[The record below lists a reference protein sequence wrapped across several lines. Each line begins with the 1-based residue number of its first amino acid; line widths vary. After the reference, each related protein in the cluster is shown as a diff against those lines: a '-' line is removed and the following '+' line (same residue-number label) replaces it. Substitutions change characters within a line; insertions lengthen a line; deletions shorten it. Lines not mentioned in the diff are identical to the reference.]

1 MYVKLTFQWNNIC
14 IFLFLLKTALFKIQ
28 DDLKLAIL
36 SKMILNILSSYMISP
51 ELRSE
56 ATQLPNL

>member
-36 SKMILNILSSYMISP
+36 SKMILIILSSYMISP